1 MPGGKGV
8 RLASG
13 DSVLALPPPSI
24 PSAGLGLALTV
35 FHVSDKRQGQQHRS
49 QMKAEALE
57 GPGGNEVSK
66 EEALPPLP
74 SSPTP
79 HPPLPCSRA
88 GGHWLH
94 R

>member
-24 PSAGLGLALTV
+24 PPAGLGLALTV

-49 QMKAEALE
+49 QMEAEALE

-66 EEALPPLP
+66 EEALLP
-74 SSPTP
+74 SSP
-79 HPPLPCSRA
+79 HPTSRSA
-88 GGHWLH
+88 LLTC
-94 R
+94 RRALAA